1 MSEPRRRTTL
11 PWAGAVLG
19 AVVLGLAGTL
29 LGGAAWPLVGA
40 VLVVTTAVHA
50 PRAGWRAAFFVTV
63 LAAFA
68 LQVSFAWLTAHG
80 GWSFAT
86 DNTVAWTLAGL
97 AAVPFAA
104 LGEAPTLSRRQVLD
118 AAAVLVTPVLVLA
131 YLAWTSAT
139 SYYEWLG
146 WAMAGD
152 SANNMLLV
160 RTLVDEGGLLR
171 SQGNPAP
178 LSTVVYGA
186 WAAPG
191 MPEDAAGIVKHVV
204 LNGGQ
209 LTLLMGVLLS
219 ILTSLLA
226 VRSSRLEGSGR
237 VALAVTA
244 GLLPWLWCVMGYSFR
259 QGFQNAAPAMAILV
273 LAWSCWAIQRRHPV
287 TAVTGLILAT
297 WASAATW
304 GPVLLVPALWLVGAV
319 VWQQRRLRSSGRA
332 LLLPLAALVGA
343 GSYAVLVTYRDLT
356 ATGGVPGVDGGT
368 PNYDPHWSLGVG
380 IALLVLSVVCYRWLP
395 RETPWGY
402 WLLLPGLALGVYQLV
417 GARLDAGLPYWGYY
431 PIKLTWIV
439 MAATVLVLF
448 SVVQPAFERIAR
460 RGWRGNG
467 LLLAFIACAATMFW
481 TTPPLR
487 PATIPSVMTPVWLNH
502 DTSTN
507 RAYERMF
514 ELMEED
520 PRTIVSGY
528 GPPPMPLAYDSAVN
542 FWLLQSG
549 AENLNDPLRNYA
561 YSMNSADPAALCG
574 AIIEWGGDVRV
585 VTRTKRLERDLDKT
599 CPDAGFTVEV
609 VGSKG

>member
-1 MSEPRRRTTL
+1 L

-19 AVVLGLAGTL
+19 AVLLGLAGTL
-29 LGGAAWPLVGA
+29 LGGAAWPLVGV

-50 PRAGWRAAFFVTV
+50 PRAGWRAAFFVTL

-68 LQVSFAWLTAHG
+68 LEVSFAWFTAHG

-104 LGEAPTLSRRQVLD
+104 LGEVPVLTRRQVLD
-118 AAAVLVTPVLVLA
+118 AVAVLVSPVLVLG
-131 YLAWTSAT
+131 YLAWTSST
-139 SYYEWLG
+139 RYYEWLG

-160 RTLVDEGGLLR
+160 RTLVDDGGLLR

-178 LSTVVYGA
+178 LSTVIYGA

-191 MPEDAAGIVKHVV
+191 LPDDTAGIVKHIV

-219 ILTSLLA
+219 VVTSLVAL
-226 VRSSRLEGSGR
+226 RTSRLEGAGR

-259 QGFQNAAPAMAILV
+259 QGFQNAAPAMAILL
-273 LAWSCWAIQRRHPV
+273 LAWCCWAIQRHHPV
-287 TAVTGLILAT
+287 ATTTGLVLAT
-297 WASAATW
+297 WAMAATW
-304 GPVLLVPALWLVGAV
+304 GPVLLVPALWLVGTV
-319 VWQQRRLRSSGRA
+319 VRQQRRLRSAGRA
-332 LLLPLAALVGA
+332 LLLPLAALAGA
-343 GSYAVLVTYRDLT
+343 GAYAVLVTYRDLT

-368 PNYDPHWSLGVG
+368 PNYDQWWALGVG
-380 IALLVLSVVCYRWLP
+380 VALLVLSVACYRWLP
-395 RETPWGY
+395 RETSWGY
-402 WLLLPGLALGVYQLV
+402 WLLLPAVGLGVYQLA
-417 GARLDAGLPYWGYY
+417 GARLDAGLPFWGYY

-439 MAATVLVLF
+439 MATTVLVLF
-448 SVVQPAFERIAR
+448 SVVQPAFGRVAR
-460 RGWRGNG
+460 RGWHGNG
-467 LLLAFIACAATMFW
+467 MLLAFLACGATMFW

-487 PATIPSVMTPVWLNH
+487 PASIPSVMTPVWLTY
-502 DTSTN
+502 DTSMD
-507 RAYERMF
+507 RAYERLF
-514 ELMEED
+514 TLMEED

-528 GPPPMPLAYDSAVN
+528 GPPPMPLAFDSAIN

-549 AENLNDPLRNYA
+549 SVDLNDPLRNYA
-561 YSMNSADPAALCG
+561 YAMDSSDPAALCG
-574 AIIEWGGDVRV
+574 AITEWGGDVRV
-585 VTRTKRLERDLDKT
+585 VTRAKRLERDLEKV
-599 CPDAGFTVEV
+599 CPDVGFTVEV
-609 VGSKG
+609 VGSKS